1 MLGEQQLGDPVSA
14 AATPY
19 QGDLVSSQGHGPRW
33 SDLITISGPLG
44 PFSMTSSGKSR
55 QLRILIMDSHSHEH
69 AQIFGGQ
76 ESQRQGGSGSRWMSQ
91 GRPAGRCGWG
101 HPARLTKVKCR
112 SSIEYL
118 YIFERRAATLTFVL
132 NPSNSKCCQLTRKR
146 MKHRGARPVPV

>member
-69 AQIFGGQ
+69 AQIFDDQ
-76 ESQRQGGSGSRWMSQ
+76 DLPKARWLREQVDVTREASWALWV
-91 GRPAGRCGWG
+91 GPPRPTHKG
-101 HPARLTKVKCR
+101 
-112 SSIEYL
+112 E
-118 YIFERRAATLTFVL
+118 
-132 NPSNSKCCQLTRKR
+132 
-146 MKHRGARPVPV
+146 M

>member
-14 AATPY
+14 AATSH

-55 QLRILIMDSHSHEH
+55 QLRISIMDAHSHEH

-76 ESQRQGGSGSRWMSQ
+76 DLPKARWLREQVEVTREAGWALWGGGGGLWA
-91 GRPAGRCGWG
+91 PPP
-101 HPARLTKVKCR
+101 PARLTKVKCR
-112 SSIEYL
+112 SSVEYL
-118 YIFERRAATLTFVL
+118 YIFERRAA
-132 NPSNSKCCQLTRKR
+132 S
-146 MKHRGARPVPV
+146 